1 MQLELSGTVRGED
14 FIRVRITAVIPRL
27 AANLIKESR
36 ITVCGSVCVVKQ
48 HRVLSVFWQCL
59 RQVTRSKHHVEFG
72 DSNRAA
78 VRRLQ
83 NVMAAEH

>member
-1 MQLELSGTVRGED
+1 MQLELPGTVRGED
-14 FIRVRITAVIPRL
+14 FFWMRVAAVIPRL

-36 ITVCGSVCVVKQ
+36 IAVCGSVCVVKQ
-48 HRVLSVFWQCL
+48 LRVLSVFWQCL

-72 DSNRAA
+72 DGNRAA

-83 NVMAAEH
+83 DVMAAEH